1 MRGLRDFAF
10 ILILL
15 CLLALLRLAGV
26 KPGDLI
32 GD

>member
-1 MRGLRDFAF
+1 MRDLAF
-10 ILILL
+10 FLAIL

-26 KPGDLI
+26 KPKDLI